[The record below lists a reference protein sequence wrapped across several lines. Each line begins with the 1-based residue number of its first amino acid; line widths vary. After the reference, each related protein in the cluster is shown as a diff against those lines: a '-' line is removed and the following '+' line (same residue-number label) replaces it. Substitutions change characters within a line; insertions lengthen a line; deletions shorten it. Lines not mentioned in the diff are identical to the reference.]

1 VACHVQATVEQ
12 VKAFSFVETEGLQ
25 IVGAVFDIA
34 SGEVI
39 FLD

>member
-1 VACHVQATVEQ
+1 MACHSVRRLTV
-12 VKAFSFVETEGLQ
+12 KKFNFVEPDGLQ
-25 IVGAVFDIA
+25 VVGAVFDIA